1 MTPSTASATEA
12 TRERMQGVRP
22 ISAALGAEIRG
33 VDLSHGVDDATF
45 AAIRVAW
52 HAHLVLLFRGQRL
65 DDAALVSFTSRFGA
79 LEEAP
84 LFQGRR
90 FVDAHPEV
98 MIISNVTVEGREIG
112 SLGNSE
118 AFWHSD
124 LNFVE
129 EPPDAS
135 CLYAH
140 EVPPSGGDTSF
151 ANMYAAY
158 ETLPSELS
166 AAIAGRS
173 ILHDARFNSA
183 GYLREVRVPDTLHPI
198 VRTHPET
205 GRKALYLGRRANA
218 KIDGV
223 TETESERLLDELWAH
238 ATSPAFTWQH
248 QWRAGDL
255 LIWDNRCTL
264 HRRDAFD
271 STTRRIMHRTQ
282 TRGTRPF

>member
-1 MTPSTASATEA
+1 VNAGFDVTPLSN
-12 TRERMQGVRP
+12 V
-22 ISAALGAEIRG
+22 IGAEVRG
-33 VDLSHGVDDATF
+33 VDVSNSIDDVTF
-45 AAIRVAW
+45 ARIRAVW
-52 HAHLVLLFRGQRL
+52 LEHLVLLFRQQRL
-65 DDAALVSFTSRFGA
+65 DDAALVRFTSRFGE

-98 MIISNVTVEGREIG
+98 MIVSNVVVGGRELG

-129 EPPDAS
+129 QPPDAS
-135 CLYAH
+135 CLYAL
-140 EVPPSGGDTSF
+140 EVPPAGGDTGF
-151 ANMYAAY
+151 ANMYAAF
-158 ETLPSELS
+158 ETLPADLA
-166 AAIAGRS
+166 AAIDGRQ

-183 GYLREVRVPDTLHPI
+183 GYLREIRVPDTLHPI

-218 KIDGV
+218 RIDGL
-223 TETESERLLDELWAH
+223 TADRSDALLDRLWRH
-238 ATSPAFTWQH
+238 ATAPACTWHHRWQ
-248 QWRAGDL
+248 AGDL
-255 LIWDNRCTL
+255 VIWDNRCTL

-271 STTRRIMHRTQ
+271 PSQRRIMHRTQ
-282 TRGTRPF
+282 TRGTRPV

>member
-1 MTPSTASATEA
+1 MNAGFDVTPLSN
-12 TRERMQGVRP
+12 V
-22 ISAALGAEIRG
+22 IGAEVRG
-33 VDLSHGVDDATF
+33 VDVSNSIDDVTF
-45 AAIRVAW
+45 ARIRAVW
-52 HAHLVLLFRGQRL
+52 LEHLVLLFRQQRL
-65 DDAALVSFTSRFGA
+65 DDAALVRFTSRFGE

-98 MIISNVTVEGREIG
+98 MIVSNVVVGGRELG

-129 EPPDAS
+129 QPPDAS
-135 CLYAH
+135 CLYAL
-140 EVPPSGGDTSF
+140 EVPPAGGDTGF
-151 ANMYAAY
+151 ANMYAAF
-158 ETLPSELS
+158 ETLPADLA
-166 AAIAGRS
+166 AAIDGRQ

-183 GYLREVRVPDTLHPI
+183 GYLREIRVPDTLHPI

-218 KIDGV
+218 RIDGL
-223 TETESERLLDELWAH
+223 TADRSDALLDRLWRH
-238 ATSPAFTWQH
+238 AMAPACTWHHRWQ
-248 QWRAGDL
+248 AGDL
-255 LIWDNRCTL
+255 VIWDNRCTL

-271 STTRRIMHRTQ
+271 PSQRRIMHRTQ
-282 TRGTRPF
+282 TRGTRPV

>member
-1 MTPSTASATEA
+1 MNAGFDVTPLSD
-12 TRERMQGVRP
+12 V
-22 ISAALGAEIRG
+22 IGAEIRG
-33 VDLSHGVDDATF
+33 IDASNSIGDATF
-45 AAIRVAW
+45 ARIRAAW
-52 HAHLVLLFRGQRL
+52 LEHLVLLFRKQRL
-65 DDAALVSFTSRFGA
+65 DDAALVRFTSRFGE

-98 MIISNVTVEGREIG
+98 MIVSNVVVGGRELG

-129 EPPDAS
+129 QPPDAS
-135 CLYAH
+135 CLYAL
-140 EVPPSGGDTSF
+140 EVPPAGGDTGF
-151 ANMYAAY
+151 ANMYAAF
-158 ETLPSELS
+158 ETLPDDL
-166 AAIAGRS
+166 AAAVDGRR

-198 VRTHPET
+198 VRTHPES

-218 KIDGV
+218 RIDGL
-223 TETESERLLDELWAH
+223 TADRSDALLDRLWQH
-238 ATSPAFTWQH
+238 ATAPACAWHHRWQ
-248 QWRAGDL
+248 AGDL
-255 LIWDNRCTL
+255 VIWDNRCTL

-271 STTRRIMHRTQ
+271 PSQRRIMHRTQ
-282 TRGTRPF
+282 TRGTRPFENEESR

>member
-1 MTPSTASATEA
+1 MNAGFDVTPLSN
-12 TRERMQGVRP
+12 V
-22 ISAALGAEIRG
+22 IGAEVRG
-33 VDLSHGVDDATF
+33 VDVSNSIDDVTF
-45 AAIRVAW
+45 ARIRAVW
-52 HAHLVLLFRGQRL
+52 LEHLVLLFRQQRL
-65 DDAALVSFTSRFGA
+65 DDAALVRFTSRFGE

-98 MIISNVTVEGREIG
+98 MIVSNVVVGGRELG

-129 EPPDAS
+129 QPPDAS
-135 CLYAH
+135 CLYAL
-140 EVPPSGGDTSF
+140 EVPPAGGDTGF
-151 ANMYAAY
+151 ANMYAAF
-158 ETLPSELS
+158 ETLPADLA
-166 AAIAGRS
+166 AAIDGRQ

-183 GYLREVRVPDTLHPI
+183 GYLREIRVPDTLHPI

-218 KIDGV
+218 RIDGL
-223 TETESERLLDELWAH
+223 TADRSDALLDRLWRH
-238 ATSPAFTWQH
+238 ATAPACTWHHRWQ
-248 QWRAGDL
+248 AGDL
-255 LIWDNRCTL
+255 VIWDNRCTL

-271 STTRRIMHRTQ
+271 SSQRRIMHRTQ
-282 TRGTRPF
+282 TRGTRPV

>member
-1 MTPSTASATEA
+1 MNAGFDVTPLSN
-12 TRERMQGVRP
+12 V
-22 ISAALGAEIRG
+22 IGAEVRG
-33 VDLSHGVDDATF
+33 VDVSNSIDDVTF
-45 AAIRVAW
+45 AHIRAVW
-52 HAHLVLLFRGQRL
+52 LEHLVLLFRQQRL
-65 DDAALVSFTSRFGA
+65 DDAALVRFTSRFGE

-98 MIISNVTVEGREIG
+98 MIVSNVVVGGRELG

-129 EPPDAS
+129 QPPDAS
-135 CLYAH
+135 CLYAL
-140 EVPPSGGDTSF
+140 EVPPAGGDTGF
-151 ANMYAAY
+151 ANMYAAF
-158 ETLPSELS
+158 ETLPADLA
-166 AAIAGRS
+166 AAIDGRQ

-183 GYLREVRVPDTLHPI
+183 GYLREIRVPDTLHPI

-218 KIDGV
+218 RIDGL
-223 TETESERLLDELWAH
+223 TADRSDALLDRLWRH
-238 ATSPAFTWQH
+238 ATAPACTWHHRWQ
-248 QWRAGDL
+248 AGDL
-255 LIWDNRCTL
+255 VIWDNRCTL

-271 STTRRIMHRTQ
+271 PSQRRIMHRTQ
-282 TRGTRPF
+282 TRGTRPV